1 MRKENCSHK
10 NTITHNHRVKNYP
23 FGKKSKPRFM
33 RIKRVTIHCE
43 ECKKIIGEYK
53 KWLIS

>member
-23 FGKKSKPRFM
+23 FGKNSKPRFM

-53 KWLIS
+53 K